1 MSDHVLTELV
11 DPIGD
16 LEAGARELLIMV
28 EEDARIVA
36 LGRTPMLLAWTA
48 SMLEGRDPDEGWF
61 TGSSERYVHAAFSG
75 TKELFADA
83 DVAPYRKYL
92 EKVGL
97 DPISILNALNEG
109 RRTVIVD
116 WINNGDLMSEFL
128 NIIIDWAEELEQKG
142 KLKSVRR
149 LTRALYIIDLGDGFI
164 RKKETIARGNKKRFR
179 AQPGWVFPL
188 HYLSVT
194 EGLPFYLA
202 NINYNEDLMG
212 FYFPPRSWDE
222 DNPTEALE
230 SFKTNDILKDLNLL
244 RFWVIDNILGKT
256 KRARAAP
263 GKRRPA
269 GARRKRKSPSGR
281 PRSDAAGDKEL
292 MPLDD
297 EFTAYM
303 DFSATTNAVYKSDV
317 FMQLLRH
324 STRDVKKVNDMAVAL
339 SEETG
344 QPVLLVAVERAGLP
358 YSWAIDDWRSQLD
371 DAQDAGIFEAEIED
385 LAASQKISNE
395 EAEFRVAQ
403 RWIDEGK
410 IGWYVSVISEH
421 IPSAATDLTSQ
432 WSRRLEKKWA
442 EAINNTSLNLIFVDD
457 TNRKPRDPNSFA
469 FIRGIMLHH
478 MPRTADRETAN
489 YTYFDAENPGEVKWD
504 KDKCNVLFM
513 KPARKIPDAL
523 IGRYPETRKSST
535 DRIYYV
541 WWDNVDTLFG
551 HRSQVGRHAFVAI
564 RTNIGDMYLHHFM
577 ELKFKELTGWFERNK
592 TDLLSYAESNRYIIG
607 STDAPDGTRASQGRR
622 SRKSPSG
629 TKGSPERSRRAEE
642 KARAHQPGMELLRE
656 HELGRSEESFFE
668 PIIGI
673 LYRVFANLS
682 FIDIDYVTMWIP
694 SIQFPPDRY
703 VLRRIYNIEIS
714 GIERLRQEGERTK
727 YSPRRELHYM
737 YLPQYGNRHMQ
748 EPEPGD
754 VWIAVKTDYLNRL
767 DRTARDTFYFG
778 GDTGQFGS
786 LSIVRDIPADEIAAI
801 FLYPEYYDAYVK
813 RYGENEK
820 VHRFSSE
827 APAVAQIEALGFL
840 MPSPS
845 WLSEIFFRKFV
856 TAILGEL
863 RTCSP
868 EKRYTDV
875 GDGTAAEKRIRFL
888 GSLKKHLPNEHF
900 DGFKIRARGL
910 ISRLI
915 EEEEAERRRLSP
927 NSERPGS
934 QDDASRRRSP
944 SGVDVEIPMPDMYKN
959 RWIAESLGA
968 APFRQRDY
976 EPLVRYISHDEFV
989 ERLRTI
995 VLALN
1000 EKLKGYG
1007 TYGVLWDENAHSSK
1021 RWVYSLAAQWLDK
1034 PPAATAYATDAG
1046 WEKLKDCDIIVVLDD
1061 IITLGLDMWETGK
1074 FVHERD
1080 PSKELCFAVPCV
1092 GDTKIFGKFREVLS
1106 NIQRGFELIGDDE
1119 SDPLYLML
1127 GNTLPILDH
1136 KIPDLAKTYTVS
1148 MAVDPSLEPYKVPGT
1163 AYYEQEEYDFA
1174 LQEAGQSDDAPDGKA
1189 QKRRSPSG
1197 EPLLPLFIDEETML
1211 AAEFQT
1217 REASRGYPY
1226 YLLPE
1231 AFDRKKVMLKNS
1243 VFSGEIETLFLAT
1256 RAAYEIAHAVNFEYM
1271 PGAQIYAGR
1280 TVDPKFADRSAHQ
1293 ACVVQDFF
1301 GESIGLKDDLGSAL
1315 EESLSITYLYS
1326 KPISDEALEARS
1338 EAYSALADQEFGMSF
1353 VCGDIFRLICGNVGD
1368 SHFRSNIR
1376 ISEDRKELQWI
1387 DFNLAFSKES
1397 PDIHERVNSELL
1409 RYLKSRYKP
1418 LVQHGLGLIE
1428 ALAELPDD
1436 RITAIAD
1443 NVYGEEMAVRI
1454 AAVFGDADKWK
1465 YALSVRRE
1473 WLLDKVRRRK
1483 ETFHRFLEWL
1493 KAEKAGELKT
1503 LAPKPSPADGPH
1515 RPRRRSP
1522 SGEPE
1527 LRAAYTEHR
1536 SDPARNIVRRAPE
1549 ATVDGALRVLVN
1561 MREKHGCAIAGDM
1574 EEKLRNLYTDP
1585 AKAIHVNKADAVIE
1599 IEGRLSC
1606 INVIDHPDFTRSTS
1620 GGMGINISMAEVR
1633 KMAEAEKMEKDD
1645 CMSALI
1651 IRQTIEGC
1659 VSGEPESVRQLADIV
1674 ALNSK
1679 EIYAQHASYVL
1690 NSAVNN
1696 NPALPGLPTVQ
1707 KWEDVISLAE
1717 NSSLVDYD
1725 DTIGAQNMQH
1735 PFRFVGS
1742 PQLGNNI
1749 RNREVSS
1756 FSYEIAWDIFERSAK
1771 YVTRNY
1777 WTQEFAPN
1785 KTLIGFELLPET
1797 MKKYKLPVQEKPWHS
1812 RPVPLNEV
1820 YRAWIL
1826 STGTEEEF
1834 IDHKV
1839 RLIQVIVPGM
1849 RELTIAPAAVWQMD
1863 DETTAD
1869 RIEPA
1874 NDAPDESRRPRRRSP
1889 SGDPDQPPGAIIPW
1903 YVAGADRVG
1912 FRSAQFESQE
1922 EFTDFIKGCKSV
1934 KTVHP
1939 EGGGGTHFTTH
1950 LLPEISLVE
1959 KVPHNNREIME
1970 SVMLAKDRL
1979 GGACAEFIIV
1989 DIDGTPHIYME
2000 SMVSLQVVIEEFV
2013 RKGKFE
2019 ELERYLRK
2027 FFEANIALIR
2037 RGVINWDPKIENFG
2051 VNKRGEVVVIDI
2063 GGLAPAELAL
2073 DEYDLATDDS
2083 ALEFFFLK
2091 IHDLMPKGV
2100 SEIFY
2105 RLAHE
2110 YRLDNGST
2118 IFNTVE
2124 TNINTEPPVPIEWVP
2139 EIAVTEK
2146 IHAEITAMRAE
2157 RKRRKSPSGD
2167 PAPGY
2172 RDVQFRDEDEL
2183 AEFIAQN
2190 KPVSAFHSDRVGGAH
2205 FTVRQC
2211 EGMSLVEKTPHS
2223 EEVMKSV
2230 ALAKERLGGIC
2241 AGFTVVG
2248 TGKDALVY
2256 MESVVS
2262 LKNLLKELVQSS
2274 RFEEAEKYLRQ
2285 YFEVSI
2291 ETMRRGAMN
2300 WDPKVENYGV
2310 NGNGE
2315 VVLLDI
2321 GGLVPT
2327 EDALDEYELSA
2338 HSSSLEYFYLKLK
2351 DGLPAGLAKI
2361 FNRLMDEYGLG
2372 TGTAVYNTIKQNCN
2386 TGTPQRLE
2394 WTPVLSVSEDMHAA
2408 IAAFRSGRT
2417 DDGPNP
2423 KRRSPSGI
2431 DDRIAEFKRLYTSA
2445 LGQVENLYVYSRDP
2459 KGEKV
2464 AEEDLEREIEVV
2476 AKEAI
2481 AASETAKRFS
2491 RVAKRPILVVGLDSV
2506 GTPYVAA
2513 IEDPLDKLA
2522 PERREVFKQKVSAQM
2537 QSLGKAAH
2545 ADIIARF
2552 TVAREFMATGEMEWF
2567 VHPVLERISSRGT
2580 YVQAQRFIEEYRGV
2594 LMATD
2599 PGVLFVDSSCYNIY
2613 PESFDLIA
2621 KGFSLHN
2628 SKGNGIEFRWRRG
2641 LLIPEDMV
2649 TDDNFNRR
2657 TMEPAL
2663 ISDDMFEALS
2673 AEAPD
2678 KNKRIPCVFLNPVPS
2693 TWHAPAGSFCIA
2705 WHDDEMSEGKALE
2718 SVLASFGD
2726 KDIFNAS
2733 VKQAA
2738 DRLRAQGWDL
2748 KTGLREEV
2756 NAMRSKL
2763 DADKRRRSPSGDPNA
2778 KDRGEWGEELL
2789 FLERIGEKARLLRT
2803 AVDEIAECLD
2813 AQDPDRIQL
2822 EELLRKASGTVRE
2835 FWNDYPSS
2843 KLSTPQTLL
2852 KELASH
2858 IAQFTAISDEAIDT
2872 LTDFTEP
2879 DDLVKEARLSM
2890 GNLILCIEAIEAI
2903 LERADL
2909 VRKHGLLSYF
2919 YESESMIP
2927 VNLYIDSGEQTDEF
2941 KAILR
2946 AESLE
2951 GVDWDLKHDAAET
2964 KKPRRRSPSGD
2975 RSANT
2980 AAPIDP
2986 DLIFLPED
2994 AMRDAE
3000 FLRGTEGHRKYPV
3013 YKLPDRYGGKESVAK
3028 YSSHVLDL
3036 QSVLNARAAYEI
3048 ARAVEYEYILPAHI
3062 YVGKVL
3068 TPHATTA
3075 TILQDHFGT
3084 AVDQELNSPIFNA
3097 LEIRRGSEGDGA
3109 GDYAALAGRDFGIS
3123 FVRGDIF
3130 RIFCNYAGDSYA
3142 SYHLRMSEDKTEI
3155 RWVDFDRAFSWGK
3168 DVGKNAFFY
3177 DEPDEEAL
3185 VLGYLKSRYRDMVR
3199 YGLDLIVLLSTID
3212 ARLEE
3217 ISERVYGKKMREGL
3231 VGQADN
3237 RELFQKHMDST
3248 REEFESIVQKRCDPM
3263 REFLEWLITEKRSEI
3278 EGAIKTS
3285 PVRSVRELHIDD
3297 VEQRLTDSASREQS
3311 PHEKS
3316 PAISDRRRRSP
3327 SGTECLMAVKQD
3339 EGLFADA
3346 RSEDGISAAELALS
3360 ENFDRPA
3367 VEKTLGALADSG
3379 VLERVEGEKDRFR
3392 FSDMMFGPDGNHTG
3406 TLTNVL
3412 CYAGFRFGQNGE
3424 EPLLNQADLQDDK
3437 APVVREL
3444 VKMTILNEMNNM
3456 IAPRIPKEA
3465 TLWHI
3470 VENDLLADCQ
3480 KGSFAQQIN
3489 KVSRESEGNE
3499 KIYITRPGETIRNA
3513 ILTIKA
3519 EHFGAIFDVALA
3531 DRANIGLIPDNIDVK
3546 MLILEGN
3553 TGDLTQLEG
3562 IIAALRALRLRKDL
3576 ILPTLRRIY
3585 AVLGAIP
3592 QVAVSDEEL
3601 IGLLDDPEEFALNFI
3616 YRLPPSEAMPFEDLP
3631 RVRERLRQLIIAA

>member
-1 MSDHVLTELV
+1 MQLRGGRAPDELAKIRTRERGRLEEYATPGFDGIVGRIRSGVERLKERAAQPKNNWQKKHLPEYLELGRRALADLERFAQEGKIFSFDALVYGKHDHALGYGEDEEIGIARELLGLEPELLAEYVFHLALCRIADGSDIDNTRRFAFRENYESETGRTSRLDQAARELIYRRAGIHDGVDHRELIEGELGAHPGTRAVLTDATDFGLIELDYYELDRDWQNESDNMFRSDDEHVLYGDFNSVSHTAWLYASPDNARHRQKRHIKTLLTEDHGITGVWDAPEELNAAVSAAVRERDSPILVDIIPFMTLCRLHIAGYADAPAVIRRFVLGEGPIADYEEFERILSTLASHQLEVDAIDSKEAEEQFDLARDGVRLEKRFIRTFCGLLPAEALRSYIRRCALTQSVPLYVFEDIFEEERDHRNALWAIYLDESNTSEENDFLRGVLVDTINTKYAYSADPLWEMFSIFQENDLNKTHKAIDVLIRLDVKMDRYSDTLFLLLQYVSYKKEIAAAFCLLNSLFFGVKEAVIIFERGKEDPSPVTKALSPEARLMYFFLRKVEEARRRGGAFRSETDGRIYGYAKELDDYAGLAGKGPRGYTWFSSLRSGVHQRVNSGHRDAVRAVLRYFKDNDAGVCKSSKNQLASLAANTKYLSHDDVSRYSAVLNATLLLLQERGLIRSLENDTFLDEMLKCPEEEVIAALNDANPDAGQRDRKKVEYMIGIFYALTERFDTVEANIIPSITGDIGEDDRQRQWNRERAAELASFMANEHRRLVSVITTDDHPAVLSAIANCRDSIRRHILFDPIDDLVKTKLLDLDHKMLIVGKEAMAGVLEDIKRCETLEDLNDCIASLVSMAKFLRASGLGANELGQFIIQLEHGRHTYSQLHNLVHALRSELHKMTRTVNESIQFAGAHILRGKHPRDLKAEWRENVRTEERTLEPVGDKPQQETVISEEGREELLGVVTDGIIQDTGIFFLDEALERFNDILETQLTVDNDRPMSVEVSRTNVVLDDHLQRFGARDDIVPHTPLLSMWSKKGNNLSEMSEAGMPVPPGVIASAELMTRSDVFTSPEFRAKIEHEIELLQRGEQYPSIKLLLYARSGSAFTLPGLLVSIPNLGMNDTKAEELEASTGDKWFAYDTYAEFIRAYSVHILGIPEEYFGDILNVYEKDNLDGDQMEQVCRRYKDVVAAKGKGQTIPNNMLDQVMLAVQTVYSSWDCEEAREYRARHRISQNWGTVVILQKSVFGNLNPTDDDRVSGAGYGALKMLPDGREAVHGRFRFRSSGDQVMGRAHQNYVILSNSERTLGNEETLEELRPDLYRAILDHAHRLHELFGYRQNFEFTIELNNIWLTQSNDDVVRDDYPEFVDSPDLQPIARGHGTSGGALRGWVADSFEEAERLLAKYEDEKPADVDGVILFLERLDRENMYRIPPGTHIVARIISVHAETFAQQHGITAVYGVAGMEYKDGAWYLGEARMANGMTVSIDGHENQLLYHNSGKIFLGGLPLADPKLDSRAEAERLSPRAMDRLRELKDREQYEAAMARRHPDLTGFELEAITYFMNFAGGTVERDEEKLSRYFVALRMALDKIARRCENIDFELYGEAFKSALDERLSEMGVSYEQFMRLQERFNPYGPEHRAIVRQILQRLTYRPAAAREPRVITAFDTNGRAMRVSENDLYGAARRERRCLILHPPKRDIRLISLEVDQVIENLLTTGYVESVIELFKTLKSMGLLVAITSRNPSTFSWFNSVRAGHPEIDDYVDYCFQDPNFNPNIRRYVTDLGLGLEPGEIMHIGNMLSSGHSWDSSYSTILHSQGFVSVLATDNIGFYPDEVLDKEYDALLVDTKRPQDIIDLVSAWVNVSPEAWDTPDDGPAGAQDSGRSRRSPAGRKTAKIDLSEELLTVKSYSDLSGKDKQDFRRQVNGRMSDHVLTELV

-1620 GGMGINISMAEVR
+1620 GGMG
-1633 KMAEAEKMEKDD
+1633 
-1645 CMSALI
+1645 
-1651 IRQTIEGC
+1651 
-1659 VSGEPESVRQLADIV
+1659 
-1674 ALNSK
+1674 
-1679 EIYAQHASYVL
+1679 
-1690 NSAVNN
+1690 
-1696 NPALPGLPTVQ
+1696 
-1707 KWEDVISLAE
+1707 
-1717 NSSLVDYD
+1717 
-1725 DTIGAQNMQH
+1725 
-1735 PFRFVGS
+1735 
-1742 PQLGNNI
+1742 
-1749 RNREVSS
+1749 
-1756 FSYEIAWDIFERSAK
+1756 
-1771 YVTRNY
+1771 
-1777 WTQEFAPN
+1777 
-1785 KTLIGFELLPET
+1785 
-1797 MKKYKLPVQEKPWHS
+1797 
-1812 RPVPLNEV
+1812 
-1820 YRAWIL
+1820 
-1826 STGTEEEF
+1826 
-1834 IDHKV
+1834 
-1839 RLIQVIVPGM
+1839 
-1849 RELTIAPAAVWQMD
+1849 
-1863 DETTAD
+1863 
-1869 RIEPA
+1869 
-1874 NDAPDESRRPRRRSP
+1874 
-1889 SGDPDQPPGAIIPW
+1889 
-1903 YVAGADRVG
+1903 
-1912 FRSAQFESQE
+1912 
-1922 EFTDFIKGCKSV
+1922 
-1934 KTVHP
+1934 
-1939 EGGGGTHFTTH
+1939 
-1950 LLPEISLVE
+1950 
-1959 KVPHNNREIME
+1959 
-1970 SVMLAKDRL
+1970 
-1979 GGACAEFIIV
+1979 
-1989 DIDGTPHIYME
+1989 
-2000 SMVSLQVVIEEFV
+2000 
-2013 RKGKFE
+2013 
-2019 ELERYLRK
+2019 
-2027 FFEANIALIR
+2027 
-2037 RGVINWDPKIENFG
+2037 
-2051 VNKRGEVVVIDI
+2051 
-2063 GGLAPAELAL
+2063 
-2073 DEYDLATDDS
+2073 
-2083 ALEFFFLK
+2083 
-2091 IHDLMPKGV
+2091 
-2100 SEIFY
+2100 
-2105 RLAHE
+2105 
-2110 YRLDNGST
+2110 
-2118 IFNTVE
+2118 
-2124 TNINTEPPVPIEWVP
+2124 
-2139 EIAVTEK
+2139 
-2146 IHAEITAMRAE
+2146 
-2157 RKRRKSPSGD
+2157 
-2167 PAPGY
+2167 
-2172 RDVQFRDEDEL
+2172 
-2183 AEFIAQN
+2183 
-2190 KPVSAFHSDRVGGAH
+2190 
-2205 FTVRQC
+2205 
-2211 EGMSLVEKTPHS
+2211 
-2223 EEVMKSV
+2223 
-2230 ALAKERLGGIC
+2230 
-2241 AGFTVVG
+2241 
-2248 TGKDALVY
+2248 
-2256 MESVVS
+2256 
-2262 LKNLLKELVQSS
+2262 
-2274 RFEEAEKYLRQ
+2274 
-2285 YFEVSI
+2285 
-2291 ETMRRGAMN
+2291 
-2300 WDPKVENYGV
+2300 
-2310 NGNGE
+2310 
-2315 VVLLDI
+2315 
-2321 GGLVPT
+2321 
-2327 EDALDEYELSA
+2327 
-2338 HSSSLEYFYLKLK
+2338 
-2351 DGLPAGLAKI
+2351 
-2361 FNRLMDEYGLG
+2361 
-2372 TGTAVYNTIKQNCN
+2372 
-2386 TGTPQRLE
+2386 
-2394 WTPVLSVSEDMHAA
+2394 
-2408 IAAFRSGRT
+2408 
-2417 DDGPNP
+2417 
-2423 KRRSPSGI
+2423 
-2431 DDRIAEFKRLYTSA
+2431 
-2445 LGQVENLYVYSRDP
+2445 
-2459 KGEKV
+2459 
-2464 AEEDLEREIEVV
+2464 
-2476 AKEAI
+2476 
-2481 AASETAKRFS
+2481 
-2491 RVAKRPILVVGLDSV
+2491 
-2506 GTPYVAA
+2506 
-2513 IEDPLDKLA
+2513 
-2522 PERREVFKQKVSAQM
+2522 
-2537 QSLGKAAH
+2537 
-2545 ADIIARF
+2545 
-2552 TVAREFMATGEMEWF
+2552 
-2567 VHPVLERISSRGT
+2567 
-2580 YVQAQRFIEEYRGV
+2580 
-2594 LMATD
+2594 
-2599 PGVLFVDSSCYNIY
+2599 
-2613 PESFDLIA
+2613 
-2621 KGFSLHN
+2621 
-2628 SKGNGIEFRWRRG
+2628 
-2641 LLIPEDMV
+2641 
-2649 TDDNFNRR
+2649 
-2657 TMEPAL
+2657 
-2663 ISDDMFEALS
+2663 
-2673 AEAPD
+2673 
-2678 KNKRIPCVFLNPVPS
+2678 
-2693 TWHAPAGSFCIA
+2693 
-2705 WHDDEMSEGKALE
+2705 
-2718 SVLASFGD
+2718 
-2726 KDIFNAS
+2726 
-2733 VKQAA
+2733 
-2738 DRLRAQGWDL
+2738 
-2748 KTGLREEV
+2748 
-2756 NAMRSKL
+2756 
-2763 DADKRRRSPSGDPNA
+2763 
-2778 KDRGEWGEELL
+2778 
-2789 FLERIGEKARLLRT
+2789 
-2803 AVDEIAECLD
+2803 
-2813 AQDPDRIQL
+2813 
-2822 EELLRKASGTVRE
+2822 
-2835 FWNDYPSS
+2835 
-2843 KLSTPQTLL
+2843 
-2852 KELASH
+2852 
-2858 IAQFTAISDEAIDT
+2858 
-2872 LTDFTEP
+2872 
-2879 DDLVKEARLSM
+2879 
-2890 GNLILCIEAIEAI
+2890 
-2903 LERADL
+2903 
-2909 VRKHGLLSYF
+2909 
-2919 YESESMIP
+2919 
-2927 VNLYIDSGEQTDEF
+2927 
-2941 KAILR
+2941 
-2946 AESLE
+2946 
-2951 GVDWDLKHDAAET
+2951 
-2964 KKPRRRSPSGD
+2964 
-2975 RSANT
+2975 
-2980 AAPIDP
+2980 
-2986 DLIFLPED
+2986 
-2994 AMRDAE
+2994 
-3000 FLRGTEGHRKYPV
+3000 
-3013 YKLPDRYGGKESVAK
+3013 
-3028 YSSHVLDL
+3028 
-3036 QSVLNARAAYEI
+3036 
-3048 ARAVEYEYILPAHI
+3048 
-3062 YVGKVL
+3062 
-3068 TPHATTA
+3068 
-3075 TILQDHFGT
+3075 
-3084 AVDQELNSPIFNA
+3084 
-3097 LEIRRGSEGDGA
+3097 
-3109 GDYAALAGRDFGIS
+3109 
-3123 FVRGDIF
+3123 
-3130 RIFCNYAGDSYA
+3130 
-3142 SYHLRMSEDKTEI
+3142 
-3155 RWVDFDRAFSWGK
+3155 
-3168 DVGKNAFFY
+3168 
-3177 DEPDEEAL
+3177 
-3185 VLGYLKSRYRDMVR
+3185 
-3199 YGLDLIVLLSTID
+3199 
-3212 ARLEE
+3212 
-3217 ISERVYGKKMREGL
+3217 
-3231 VGQADN
+3231 
-3237 RELFQKHMDST
+3237 
-3248 REEFESIVQKRCDPM
+3248 
-3263 REFLEWLITEKRSEI
+3263 
-3278 EGAIKTS
+3278 
-3285 PVRSVRELHIDD
+3285 
-3297 VEQRLTDSASREQS
+3297 
-3311 PHEKS
+3311 
-3316 PAISDRRRRSP
+3316 
-3327 SGTECLMAVKQD
+3327 
-3339 EGLFADA
+3339 
-3346 RSEDGISAAELALS
+3346 
-3360 ENFDRPA
+3360 
-3367 VEKTLGALADSG
+3367 
-3379 VLERVEGEKDRFR
+3379 
-3392 FSDMMFGPDGNHTG
+3392 
-3406 TLTNVL
+3406 
-3412 CYAGFRFGQNGE
+3412 
-3424 EPLLNQADLQDDK
+3424 
-3437 APVVREL
+3437 
-3444 VKMTILNEMNNM
+3444 
-3456 IAPRIPKEA
+3456 
-3465 TLWHI
+3465 
-3470 VENDLLADCQ
+3470 
-3480 KGSFAQQIN
+3480 
-3489 KVSRESEGNE
+3489 
-3499 KIYITRPGETIRNA
+3499 
-3513 ILTIKA
+3513 
-3519 EHFGAIFDVALA
+3519 
-3531 DRANIGLIPDNIDVK
+3531 
-3546 MLILEGN
+3546 
-3553 TGDLTQLEG
+3553 
-3562 IIAALRALRLRKDL
+3562 
-3576 ILPTLRRIY
+3576 
-3585 AVLGAIP
+3585 
-3592 QVAVSDEEL
+3592 
-3601 IGLLDDPEEFALNFI
+3601 
-3616 YRLPPSEAMPFEDLP
+3616 
-3631 RVRERLRQLIIAA
+3631 